1 MKKDKNEMLSLEQV
15 LQFVNKDNK
24 YLNRRFNLTMKEESR
39 EGKIDNFDRKI
50 ESFTTELNTLKDGEK
65 LIGING
71 DIASDLYNN
80 GQKDFWSFK
89 QNEQI
94 EIFHKYI
101 DKVKSIHKDEMIEL
115 DIELEEVR
123 DLVEYRLIEIS
134 KIFEPQIEKEVA

>member
-1 MKKDKNEMLSLEQV
+1 MNVYQLHEV
-15 LQFVNKDNK
+15 LQFLNKDKK
-24 YLNRRFNLTMKEESR
+24 YLNKRFDLMTKEINKER
-39 EGKIDNFDRKI
+39 KTEHFDRKV
-50 ESFTTELNTLKDGEK
+50 ESLTIDMNTLKDGEK

-71 DIASDLYNN
+71 EISCDLYNN
-80 GQKDFWSFK
+80 GQKDFWFFK

-101 DKVKSIHKDEMIEL
+101 AKVKSIHKDEMIEL

>member
-1 MKKDKNEMLSLEQV
+1 MNVYQIHEV
-15 LQFVNKDNK
+15 LQFVNTDNK
-24 YLNRRFNLTMKEESR
+24 YLNRRFDLTMKEESR
-39 EGKIDNFDRKI
+39 EGKIKNFDRNI
-50 ESFTTELNTLKDGEK
+50 ENLTTDMNTLKDGEK
-65 LIGING
+65 LIGITG
-71 DIASDLYNN
+71 EISCDLYNN

-94 EIFHKYI
+94 EIFYKYI
-101 DKVKSIHKDEMIEL
+101 AKVKSIHKDEMIEL

>member
-1 MKKDKNEMLSLEQV
+1 
-15 LQFVNKDNK
+15 
-24 YLNRRFNLTMKEESR
+24 MKEESR
-39 EGKIDNFDRKI
+39 EGKIKNFDRNI
-50 ESFTTELNTLKDGEK
+50 ENLTKDMNTLKDGEK
-65 LIGING
+65 LIGITG
-71 DIASDLYNN
+71 EISCDLYNN
-80 GQKDFWSFK
+80 GQKDFWSFE

-101 DKVKSIHKDEMIEL
+101 AKVKSIHKDEMIEL

>member
-50 ESFTTELNTLKDGEK
+50 KSFTTELNTLKDGEK

>member
-39 EGKIDNFDRKI
+39 EGKIGNFDRTI
-50 ESFTTELNTLKDGEK
+50 ENLTTDMNTLKDG
-65 LIGING
+65 
-71 DIASDLYNN
+71 
-80 GQKDFWSFK
+80 
-89 QNEQI
+89 
-94 EIFHKYI
+94 
-101 DKVKSIHKDEMIEL
+101 EMIEL

>member
-1 MKKDKNEMLSLEQV
+1 MNVYQLHEV
-15 LQFVNKDNK
+15 LQFLNKDKK
-24 YLNRRFNLTMKEESR
+24 YLNKRFDLMTKEINKER
-39 EGKIDNFDRKI
+39 KTEHFDRKV
-50 ESFTTELNTLKDGEK
+50 ESLTIDMNTLKDGEK

-71 DIASDLYNN
+71 EISCDLYNN
-80 GQKDFWSFK
+80 GQKDFWFFK

-94 EIFHKYI
+94 EIFHKHI
-101 DKVKSIHKDEMIEL
+101 EKVKSIHKDEMIEL